1 MLGNHRRWVV
11 LLVICGVPLGCAQPT
26 SRLNAPPQG
35 ESPHRS
41 ELQPFFTYM
50 TDNATMSDLSITDI
64 HFVAHTTELNSLGT
78 ARLSRIAKLIEP
90 YGGTVRY
97 ATRSTEEEAVAER
110 IEHVRDFLKTTGID
124 MSRVE
129 VAVALAGADHTPAAD
144 ALQARKKGAE
154 WSGAKDEL
162 WFPPTGQD

>member
-1 MLGNHRRWVV
+1 MLRNRRRWVV
-11 LLVICGVPLGCAQPT
+11 LLLICGFPLGCAQPA

-35 ESPHRS
+35 DTPHRS

-50 TDNATMSDLSITDI
+50 TDNAAISDLSITDI

-97 ATRSTEEEAVAER
+97 ATRSTEEETVAER
-110 IEHVRDFLKTTGID
+110 IEHVQDFLKTTGID

-129 VAVALAGADHTPAAD
+129 VAVALAGADQTLAVD
-144 ALQARKKGAE
+144 AIQAEKKGAE
-154 WSGAKDEL
+154 WSEAIDEL
-162 WFPPTGQD
+162 WFRPTDQD